1 MAGVHRSLQFPSLS
15 AQPSTPASALHRQHT
30 HRHAHLSKRTTI
42 LRLRLRIRSRGD
54 SRAQTHRSNVRLY
67 KVLNSCLDNMLT
79 VSDISTPTALLLL
92 PSALRMINEHSA
104 PLWSPLLMKH
114 LVSSV
119 YTSLIFCPMT
129 CLNVFFL
136 CFLQLKRSILLKR
149 TNLMQHRRGGKCTV
163 TATS

>member
-30 HRHAHLSKRTTI
+30 HRHTPRQTDHHLRAE
-42 LRLRLRIRSRGD
+42 LRIRSRGD

-136 CFLQLKRSILLKR
+136 CFLQLRRSILLKR
-149 TNLMQHRRGGKCTV
+149 TNSMQHRRGGKCTV